1 MMVHNQLQY
10 LFMMVKKE
18 KLVQQVKMDKLLQ
31 LQLNLE
37 KMVKALLSLSQHQEK
52 IQ

>member
-1 MMVHNQLQY
+1 MMVHNQLQS

-18 KLVQQVKMDKLLQ
+18 KLEQQVKMDKLLQ

-37 KMVKALLSLSQHQEK
+37 KMAKALL
-52 IQ
+52 